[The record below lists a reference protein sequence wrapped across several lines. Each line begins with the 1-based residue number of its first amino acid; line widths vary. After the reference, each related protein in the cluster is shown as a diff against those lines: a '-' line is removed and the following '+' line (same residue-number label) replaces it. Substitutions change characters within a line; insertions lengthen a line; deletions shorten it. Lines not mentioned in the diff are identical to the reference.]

1 MGVQLQYPPAHQ
13 YIINQAVETNLKPT
27 TAIPFNKKSR
37 PPDMWVAPQAAVQG
51 QEYFYPNWK
60 MELT

>member
-13 YIINQAVETNLKPT
+13 YIINQAVKTKSKAQDNNT
-27 TAIPFNKKSR
+27 FQQNSR
-37 PPDMWVAPQAAVQG
+37 PPDMWVAPQAAVEG